1 MANFIVTGGAGFI
14 GSEFVRLISS
24 LNHQVV
30 VVDSMTYA
38 GDLDRIVNLENVHVF
53 QTDILNINEVSDEIA
68 NIFSNDIANYLV
80 NFAAESHV
88 DRSIASGFNFYKTN
102 VLGTQVLLEFASR
115 MRLRKFV
122 QVGTDEVYGSLL
134 SGEADENY
142 PIETNSAYS
151 ASKAG
156 ADLAVLAHFKTHGLN
171 MNITRACN
179 TYGKY
184 QYPEK
189 LIPRSIVL
197 SLSNLPIEIYGNGK
211 QVREWI
217 TVEDHALGILKV
229 CESGAAGEIY
239 NLGTGTRVSNI
250 ELVTSLAS
258 LMEESGLKP
267 SISFVNDRP
276 GHDVRYALN
285 SGKARKDLN
294 WNPEGF
300 SAQSLKSTLTW
311 YLENEKWW
319 KKHLSDAE
327 RISYK

>member
-14 GSEFVRLISS
+14 GSEFVRLVSS
-24 LNHQVV
+24 LNHKVI

-38 GDLDRIVNLENVHVF
+38 GDLDRIENLTNVHVF
-53 QTDILNINEVSDEIA
+53 QLDILNISEISDDIT
-68 NIFSNDIANYLV
+68 NIFSSDDVNYLV

-88 DRSIASGFNFYKTN
+88 DRSIASGINFYKTN
-102 VLGTQVLLEFASR
+102 VLGTQVLLEFASKIG
-115 MRLRKFV
+115 LFKFV
-122 QVGTDEVYGSLL
+122 QVGTDEVYGSLP

-171 MNITRACN
+171 VNITRACN

-229 CESGAAGEIY
+229 CEYGVAGEIY
-239 NLGTGTRVSNI
+239 NLGTGTRISNI
-250 ELVTSLAS
+250 ELATSLAA
-258 LMEESGLKP
+258 LMEENGLRP

-285 SGKARKDLN
+285 SEKSRKLLN

-300 SAQSLKSTLTW
+300 SAQSLMSKLTW
-311 YLENEKWW
+311 YLENVNWW
-319 KKHLSDAE
+319 KKHLSNSE

>member
-1 MANFIVTGGAGFI
+1 VANFIVAGGAGFI

-24 LNHQVV
+24 LNHQVI
-30 VVDSMTYA
+30 VVDSLTYA
-38 GDLDRIVNLENVHVF
+38 GDLERIENLANVQVI
-53 QTDILNINEVSDEIA
+53 QADILNIND
-68 NIFSNDIANYLV
+68 FSTDITKTFSIGVNTYLV

-88 DRSIASGFNFYKTN
+88 DRSIASGFDFYKTN

-115 MRLRKFV
+115 IKLSKFV
-122 QVGTDEVYGSLL
+122 QVGTDEVYGSL
-134 SGEADENY
+134 STGEADENY

-197 SLSNLPIEIYGNGK
+197 SLSNLPIEIYGNGT

-217 TVEDHALGILKV
+217 AVEDHALGILKV
-229 CESGAAGEIY
+229 CESGVSGEIY
-239 NLGTGTRVSNI
+239 NLGTGARISNLD
-250 ELVTSLAS
+250 LVTGLAS
-258 LMEESGLKP
+258 LLEESGLKP

-285 SGKARKDLN
+285 SEKARKHLN

-300 SAQSLKSTLTW
+300 STQSLRSTLNW
-311 YLENEKWW
+311 YLENENWW
-319 KKHLSDAE
+319 KKHLSNSE